1 MADSVSTLTPLP
13 QLPPADRPRDSRERS
28 VGRDPSRSRKSPRHE
43 RPGEPDPAADEGKKG
58 DEESGKGT
66 RGRVLDI
73 TV

>member
-1 MADSVSTLTPLP
+1 MADSVSTLTQLP
-13 QLPPADRPRDSRERS
+13 QLPAVDRARNARERF
-28 VGRDPSRSRKSPRHE
+28 VGRDPSRSRNPRHE
-43 RPGEPDPAADEGKKG
+43 RPGEPDPAADKGKKG